1 MGSRR
6 KLLWASVLAAAVLLG
21 WSVSA
26 EGGFRRY
33 LRLSNDLE
41 TLKEK
46 NKKLAED
53 NARLL
58 REVESMRGDAKALE
72 RAAREELGYVK
83 PGEVVV
89 TVGAQ

>member
-21 WSVSA
+21 WSISA

-33 LRLSNDLE
+33 LRLSNDVE
-41 TLKEK
+41 TLKDK
-46 NKKLAED
+46 NQTLADE
-53 NARLL
+53 NARLR
-58 REVESMRGDAKALE
+58 REIESMRGETRALE

-89 TVGAQ
+89 TVEGR

>member
-41 TLKEK
+41 TLKDK
-46 NKKLAED
+46 NQKLTAE
-53 NARLL
+53 NGRLR
-58 REVESMRGDAKALE
+58 REVQSMRGDAKALE
-72 RAAREELGYVK
+72 RAAREELGFVK

-89 TVGAQ
+89 TVEAQ

>member
-21 WSVSA
+21 WSISA

-33 LRLSNDLE
+33 LRLSHDLE
-41 TLKEK
+41 TLKDK
-46 NKKLAED
+46 NQKLTAD
-53 NARLL
+53 NARLM
-58 REVESMRGDAKALE
+58 REVQSMRGDAKALE
-72 RAAREELGYVK
+72 RSAREELGFVK

-89 TVGAQ
+89 TVEAQ